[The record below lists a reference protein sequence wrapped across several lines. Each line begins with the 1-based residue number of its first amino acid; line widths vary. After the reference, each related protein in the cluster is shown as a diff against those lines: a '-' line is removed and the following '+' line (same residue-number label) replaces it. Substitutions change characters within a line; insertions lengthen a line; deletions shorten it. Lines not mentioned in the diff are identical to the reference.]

1 MNLFHQTTHQRT
13 CSFCSLIS
21 SRGGNRNR
29 SSQLRKELRI
39 EEMDKHRTFA
49 ITTQSVSIDVL
60 FQNKEKDKEVS
71 LMQIRDSSR
80 QN

>member
-1 MNLFHQTTHQRT
+1 MKFLDRLQYTKNKKIYH
-13 CSFCSLIS
+13 
-21 SRGGNRNR
+21 
-29 SSQLRKELRI
+29 
-39 EEMDKHRTFA
+39 KHRTFA

>member
-1 MNLFHQTTHQRT
+1 MKFFG
-13 CSFCSLIS
+13 SWDEKIKS
-21 SRGGNRNR
+21 S
-29 SSQLRKELRI
+29 SEKI
-39 EEMDKHRTFA
+39 YHKHRTFA